1 MRTPPAS
8 PSSSRRSLGRR
19 DVTEWRS
26 RSGQRLLEAQ
36 RRLAARRNEPA
47 AIATTLA
54 IGGAAAVAGVWAT
67 TFLYDAVADQDGIA
81 RLDRPALA
89 MAKRLRGPLPDGAA
103 ALTAHLFGPIG
114 MPALA
119 AVAGAALS
127 LRARDPLPLITVA
140 AAGAGSL
147 LMTLGGKGVVD
158 RHRPPRR
165 DAIPPFEH
173 SPSFPSGHTLNATV
187 VAGTV
192 AYLLM
197 LEQRENAPQIL
208 TSAAA
213 TAVTASVGLSRV
225 LLGAH
230 WFTDVLTGWAA
241 GAGWLATV
249 VTAHRLHLTLSPSAP
264 DGR

>member
-1 MRTPPAS
+1 MSRSPEAS
-8 PSSSRRSLGRR
+8 DAVRRSVGRR

-26 RSGQRLLEAQ
+26 RGGRRLVEAH
-36 RRLAARRNEPA
+36 RRLAERRNEPLA
-47 AIATTLA
+47 VATTLA
-54 IGGAAAVAGVWAT
+54 IGGAIAVAGVWAT

-81 RLDRPALA
+81 RLDRPVLA
-89 MAKRLRGPLPDGAA
+89 RAKRARGPLPNGAA
-103 ALTAHLFGPIG
+103 AAIAHLFGPIG
-114 MPALA
+114 MPVLA
-119 AVAGAALS
+119 AAAGTTLS
-127 LRARDPLPLITVA
+127 LRARDPLPVVTVA
-140 AAGAGSL
+140 AAGAGSV

-187 VAGTV
+187 VAGTL

-197 LEQRENAPQIL
+197 LEQRQNAPQIA
-208 TSAAA
+208 TAAVATAA
-213 TAVTASVGLSRV
+213 TATVGLSRV

-249 VTAHRLHLTLSPSAP
+249 VTAHRLHLTLRP
-264 DGR
+264 